1 MGKVRRK
8 REKLHFSVKSNPTIS
23 ESIPQE
29 TANCNFVVEPSENL
43 FAGLDIPMDKLA
55 NFSDA
60 RSTTSTASTKR
71 REEKRRIRL
80 ETFIHKI
87 NQIQQFKSSKHK
99 KILKTSAATTQKHE
113 VEDLPLFKLT
123 GDKRIKPMPKKRS
136 IPKMKQ
142 RKKEMLKNVKA
153 FQSIMQNPSFKADP
167 VTAVTELIQKKI
179 LDSEG

>member
-8 REKLHFSVKSNPTIS
+8 REKLHFSVKSNPTKS

-80 ETFIHKI
+80 ETFIH
-87 NQIQQFKSSKHK
+87 SKLLAK
-99 KILKTSAATTQKHE
+99 VSIYILTISQYNPIHQNYCRGCEKAISYCIFSTQNVTLSTS
-113 VEDLPLFKLT
+113 P
-123 GDKRIKPMPKKRS
+123 IRS
-136 IPKMKQ
+136 
-142 RKKEMLKNVKA
+142 
-153 FQSIMQNPSFKADP
+153 
-167 VTAVTELIQKKI
+167 
-179 LDSEG
+179 G